1 MAILYVGPPSMTQT
15 SCGVHNTAPRYRGRK
30 KKKKQKT
37 KKAEIYSSALHKQTV
52 RSENLGS
59 LGANPTVQLEKFN
72 AVVLLNC

>member
-1 MAILYVGPPSMTQT
+1 METILQLLALEAG
-15 SCGVHNTAPRYRGRK
+15 K
-30 KKKKQKT
+30 KKKSKKT
-37 KKAEIYSSALHKQTV
+37 KNAEIYFSALHKQIV